1 MVTSSSPLR
10 RSDSSATGCSHFT
23 RRDIGRSADKLMNY
37 WMVKQ
42 EPTAYSW
49 DDFVKDGK
57 TDWTGVRN
65 FNARNFLREMKNGDK
80 VYFYHSVVGK
90 EVVGIAKVT
99 KEAFPDPTDTAWHAV
114 ELTPDKPLKKPVT
127 LEQIRGNKA
136 LANIYLVRQP
146 RFSVMPLTKDEF

>member
-1 MVTSSSPLR
+1 
-10 RSDSSATGCSHFT
+10 
-23 RRDIGRSADKLMNY
+23 MNY

-42 EPTAYSW
+42 EPGAYSW

-65 FNARNFLREMKNGDK
+65 FKARNFLKDMKKGDK
-80 VYFYHSVVGK
+80 VFFYHSVVGK
-90 EVVGIAKVT
+90 EIVGIAEVT

-114 ELTPDKPLKKPVT
+114 EIAPVKPLKKPVT
-127 LEQIRGNKA
+127 LAAIKENKA

-146 RFSVMPLTKDEF
+146 GFSVMPLTKDEYNEILSMSK

>member
-1 MVTSSSPLR
+1 
-10 RSDSSATGCSHFT
+10 
-23 RRDIGRSADKLMNY
+23 MNY

-65 FNARNFLREMKNGDK
+65 FKARNFLKEMKQGDK

-114 ELTPDKPLKKPVT
+114 ELTPEKPLKKPVT
-127 LEQIRGNKA
+127 LEAIRTNKA
-136 LANIYLVRQP
+136 LANIDLVRQP
-146 RFSVMPLTKDEF
+146 RFSVMPLTKDEFEEILSMSK